1 MNSNLLNSLGMGSLD
16 IGIVLLVF
24 AALIFIL
31 LIICLVLI
39 VELSKFKK
47 RYNRFSQGRDARS
60 MEEEI
65 GSLFEE
71 NTKLRA
77 MTEKN
82 HRDIKVIYRTL
93 EKTYQKVG
101 LVKYDAFA
109 QMGGKLSFALCML
122 NEKNTG
128 FIINSVHGSDGCYSY
143 SKEIKNGA
151 CDLVLGE
158 EEQKALNIAMQ
169 I

>member
-151 CDLVLGE
+151 CDLLLGE